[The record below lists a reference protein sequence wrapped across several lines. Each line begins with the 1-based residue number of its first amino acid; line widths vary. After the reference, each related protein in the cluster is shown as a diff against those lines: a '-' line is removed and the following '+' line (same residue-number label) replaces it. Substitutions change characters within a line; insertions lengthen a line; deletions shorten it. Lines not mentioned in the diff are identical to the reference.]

1 MICVFTVET
10 KDDDYSEELQ
20 TAMIKI
26 LEKVKGVVGVELGK
40 EKTVE
45 ELEEIYK
52 TKAKQNKEIIFK
64 ISDLLNELLKD

>member
-1 MICVFTVET
+1 MIYVFTVET

-20 TAMIKI
+20 NAMIKI
-26 LEKVKGVVGVELGK
+26 IEKVKGVVGVELGK
-40 EKTVE
+40 EQTVE

-52 TKAKQNKEIIFK
+52 TKAKQNKDIIFK

>member
-1 MICVFTVET
+1 MIYVFTVET

-52 TKAKQNKEIIFK
+52 TKSKQSKEIIFK
-64 ISDLLNELLKD
+64 ISDLLTELLKD

>member
-52 TKAKQNKEIIFK
+52 TKTKQNKEIIFK

>member
-1 MICVFTVET
+1 MIYVFTVET

-40 EKTVE
+40 EQTVE

>member
-1 MICVFTVET
+1 MIYVLTVKT

-40 EKTVE
+40 DQTVE

-64 ISDLLNELLKD
+64 ISDLLNEFLKD

>member
-1 MICVFTVET
+1 MIYVFTVET

-20 TAMIKI
+20 NDMIKI
-26 LEKVKGVVGVELGK
+26 IEKVKGVVGVELGK
-40 EKTVE
+40 EQTVE

>member
-1 MICVFTVET
+1 MIYVFTVET
-10 KDDDYSEELQ
+10 EDDGYSEELK
-20 TAMIKI
+20 TTMIKI
-26 LEKVKGVVGVELGK
+26 LEKVKGVIKVKLGK
-40 EKTVE
+40 EQTVE

>member
-1 MICVFTVET
+1 MIYVFTVET

-40 EKTVE
+40 EQTVE
-45 ELEEIYK
+45 ELEKIYK
-52 TKAKQNKEIIFK
+52 IKAKQNEEIIFK

>member
-1 MICVFTVET
+1 MIYVFTVET
-10 KDDDYSEELQ
+10 KDDNYSEELQ

-40 EKTVE
+40 EQTVE

-52 TKAKQNKEIIFK
+52 TKSKQNKEIIFK

>member
-1 MICVFTVET
+1 MTYVFTVET
-10 KDDDYSEELQ
+10 KDDDYSEELR
-20 TAMIKI
+20 TAVVKI
-26 LEKVKGVVGVELGK
+26 LEKVKGVIGVTLGK
-40 EKTVE
+40 EQTVE

>member
-1 MICVFTVET
+1 MIYVFTVET
-10 KDDDYSEELQ
+10 KDDNYSEEMQ

-26 LEKVKGVVGVELGK
+26 LEKVKGVVGVTLGK

-52 TKAKQNKEIIFK
+52 TKTKQNKEIIFK

>member
-1 MICVFTVET
+1 MIYVFTVET

-20 TAMIKI
+20 NAMIKI
-26 LEKVKGVVGVELGK
+26 IEKVKGVVGVTLGK
-40 EKTVE
+40 EQTVE